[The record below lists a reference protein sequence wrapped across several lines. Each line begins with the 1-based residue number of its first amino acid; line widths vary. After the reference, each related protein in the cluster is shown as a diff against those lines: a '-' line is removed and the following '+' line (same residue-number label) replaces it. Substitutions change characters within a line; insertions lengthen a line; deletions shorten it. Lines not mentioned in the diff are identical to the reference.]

1 MNNLSHDSYKSAHF
15 FYPQRSY
22 IYILFFLLN
31 PLMLTIFFGNSLLFT
46 IQQYYAQI
54 FNMYTISIIIQWS
67 FWSNYILS
75 NHKGYR
81 DIKEYMPK

>member
-1 MNNLSHDSYKSAHF
+1 MILINQHTF
-15 FYPQRSY
+15 FTHKDPTYTAF
-22 IYILFFLLN
+22 FFLLN
-31 PLMLTIFFGNSLLFT
+31 PLMLSIVFGNYLLFT

-54 FNMYTISIIIQWS
+54 FNMYTISITIQWS